1 MRIFETRPTDLSNE
15 LPCLIGRAYLPGC
28 QQRGNRLVLEPA
40 PSSSGI
46 WRGSCIPTQS
56 ARIKRGLPLRHSTSS
71 ISSVQRVEK
80 RETGDAVQVVDSVDI
95 AGEESCEVLPE
106 VCLNKQAEYCGFNT
120 CSIPV
125 SRLVKVD
132 MKGYRFPVFRRPSVN
147 EFLEFPR
154 QEPYEKLLLRSSSPA
169 QLLRVKKPT
178 RLSQVPGGLHPSEFI
193 VKQILPEPSRES
205 ASMTGEGNGDV
216 ASPIDQGFESKPDGD
231 DVCSNGAPSDRP
243 PKHEELLKLLNVVV
257 EGSKVEPKVA
267 EISDKLP
274 CPSVQPSECQPD
286 QTQGIQRRLSSLV
299 KKTVV
304 SPSKCV
310 ANKGQLAKS
319 SEGQEQN
326 ESSPNRKKK
335 AAEKLL
341 DEPAPRTN
349 ISASIEEFIQA
360 TDQQWLR
367 ARKQLYEHFR
377 GSSEEEQEFKESMT
391 AFKRRRNLDQDR
403 PVAVVLAG
411 NKTVRETL
419 LERGF
424 QECPEGD
431 VEGPNFDFK
440 WTINHGDIN
449 FEQLR
454 PGQIVNH
461 FPNSGPEIG
470 TKVGLAKNLRSLQW
484 LDKVDMN
491 RFFPRMY
498 NLANPWEMQDFV
510 EDFVFV
516 ASHCEIVRFLQ
527 GLPVSA
533 STKAGWED
541 DKGGRSRRILEA
553 AYHVCGKY
561 LDNKQ
566 KLRSLDPTGSVQG
579 VLTMEDYLQLR
590 PDCRTQPEKERESA
604 RKGRWDEADDA
615 KMRSDM
621 EAMLQRLQ
629 EDHIQLK
636 MDGTRNVWIVKPG
649 HGSRGRG
656 IKCFD
661 DLIAIIKYATSR
673 KKSAIVQKYVEN
685 CLLLDDKK
693 FDIRAWV
700 LVSNWNPLTVWM
712 FEPYIRLCT
721 DDHSLEP
728 ESLENKF
735 AHLCNRCVQEHS
747 DEYEEEDGE
756 GGTMWSVATLTD
768 YLDANFGDGKEL
780 WKKIRAQC
788 MQIAL
793 YVMHSCQEAIDN
805 RLGCFEWFGLDFMV
819 DLDFNVWTL
828 ECNISPDLSKGTEVL
843 ERLVPAAMTSAW
855 DMLLEF
861 PPKEEERDVEHGWDL
876 IYRGKE
882 IKRDVIQKRFWLKKT
897 LLTELRVGRP
907 FSMRDALQVK
917 LGSWTNLFLNTQDR
931 VKVVK
936 KVSLK
941 SKSARRDSTKSK
953 DGSSSDSEADS

>member
-1 MRIFETRPTDLSNE
+1 M
-15 LPCLIGRAYLPGC
+15 
-28 QQRGNRLVLEPA
+28 
-40 PSSSGI
+40 
-46 WRGSCIPTQS
+46 S
-56 ARIKRGLPLRHSTSS
+56 ARLKRSIPLRHSTSS
-71 ISSVQRVEK
+71 IPTTQRAEG
-80 RETGDAVQVVDSVDI
+80 RELGDTLQVAEHSHY
-95 AGEESCEVLPE
+95 AGDENSAVLPE

-125 SRLVKVD
+125 NRLVKVD
-132 MKGYRFPVFRRPSVN
+132 MKDYRFPVFRKPSVN
-147 EFLEFPR
+147 EILEFPLAR
-154 QEPYEKLLLRSSSPA
+154 QEVCDKQWVRSSSPA
-169 QLLRVKKPT
+169 TLLRVRRPM
-178 RLSQVPGGLHPSEFI
+178 RLSDVPGGLRPCEFM
-193 VKQILPEPSRES
+193 VKQILPEPQVREPLRRLS
-205 ASMTGEGNGDV
+205 SEDGCPGGSSTY
-216 ASPIDQGFESKPDGD
+216 QGFECTREEEGSVP
-231 DVCSNGAPSDRP
+231 CSVEGKILP

-257 EGSKVEPKVA
+257 ETSQLESQGMRPTDKTSHVRQPEPQP
-267 EISDKLP
+267 EQGQG
-274 CPSVQPSECQPD
+274 VQ
-286 QTQGIQRRLSSLV
+286 RKFSSLV
-299 KKTVV
+299 KKTVL
-304 SPSKCV
+304 STPKSL
-310 ANKGQLAKS
+310 ASKGQHAKS
-319 SEGQEQN
+319 SESQEQT
-326 ESSPNRKKK
+326 ESSPSRKKK

-349 ISASIEEFIQA
+349 ISMTIEEFVQA
-360 TDQQWLR
+360 TDQQWQR
-367 ARKQLYEHFR
+367 ARKQQQEHFR
-377 GSSEEEQEFKESMT
+377 GSALEEQEFQDTMA

-403 PVAVVLAG
+403 PVAVVMAG

-424 QECPEGD
+424 QDCPEGD
-431 VEGPNFDFK
+431 VESGNFDFK

-484 LDKVDMN
+484 LDNVDMH

-498 NLANPWEMQDFV
+498 NLANPWEMQDFI
-510 EDFVFV
+510 EDFIFV
-516 ASHCEIVRFLQ
+516 ASHCEIVRFLRDM
-527 GLPVSA
+527 PVSA
-533 STKAGWED
+533 STKEGWQD
-541 DKGGRSRRILEA
+541 VDGSRSRRILEA
-553 AYHVCGKY
+553 AYRVCGRY

-566 KLRSLDPTGSVQG
+566 KLKSLDPTGSVQG
-579 VLTMEDYLQLR
+579 VLSMEDYLQLR
-590 PDCRTQPEKERESA
+590 PDFRGGQEKESA
-604 RKGRWDEADDA
+604 SPCKSRWADADDA
-615 KMRSDM
+615 KIRSDM

-629 EDHIQLK
+629 EDHFQLK

-661 DLIAIIKYATSR
+661 DLIGIIKYATSR

-700 LVSNWNPLTVWM
+700 LVSNWNPLTLWM
-712 FEPYIRLCT
+712 FEPYVRLCT

-728 ESLENKF
+728 SSLDNKF

-768 YLDANFGDGKEL
+768 YLDAKFGEGREL

-788 MQIAL
+788 MQIAM

-805 RLGCFEWFGLDFMV
+805 RPGCFEWFGLDFMV

-861 PPKEEERDVEHGWDL
+861 PPKEEERDTEHGWDL
-876 IYRGKE
+876 IFRGKE
-882 IKRDVIQKRFWLKKT
+882 IKKDVILKRFWLKKT

-917 LGSWTNLFLNTQDR
+917 LGSWTNLFLNTQGA
-931 VKVVK
+931 KVVK
-936 KVSLK
+936 KVCVK
-941 SKSARRDSTKSK
+941 PKSARRSSTKSK
-953 DGSSSDSEADS
+953 GGCCLLVCFQYSRSNILAPPPS